1 MKDSQHS
8 TSHLKV
14 NSATSRRLSDKLS
27 QNEDIIEMIL
37 EDHKPLKQLIK
48 IMKNTDKDL
57 SDRED
62 AFAEFAPLL
71 ICHAKPE
78 EESLYTFMKSVENT
92 RSDGFEGDV
101 EHGLA
106 DQMVE
111 EIMRTDDEDLWSA
124 RVKVLAELVEHHI
137 EEEENSLLPD
147 FKKNSNPQ
155 DRQILANKFLKLK
168 THFLQLGG
176 EETPHEANLK
186 KSDLHH

>member
-1 MKDSQHS
+1 MKEAPHS
-8 TSHLKV
+8 SHLKV
-14 NSATSRRLSDKLS
+14 NPTTSHHISQKLS
-27 QNEDIIEMIL
+27 QTSDIVDMIL

-48 IMKNTDKDL
+48 IMKNTAKDL
-57 SDRED
+57 ADRED

-78 EESLYTFMKSVENT
+78 EESLYVFMKGKEQL
-92 RSDGFEGDV
+92 RSEGFEGDV

-147 FKKNSNPQ
+147 FRKNSNPQ
-155 DRQILANKFLKLK
+155 DRSSLGAQFLKLK
-168 THFLQLGG
+168 TRLLEKGG
-176 EETPHEANLK
+176 EETPHENTLK
-186 KSDLHH
+186 RSDLHH